1 MWYLKSFYEGLRG
14 LHKTFWGN
22 TKKCDYFNV
31 IFRNARD
38 RNGYHCIWSLLG
50 YQDHCSIVPKGP
62 ASSIMS
68 FNIYQGLKC
77 SNVASIQTLTMQ
89 LPCYNCVVHLNL
101 FSWQQVITT
110 TNDWILMGKTN
121 FPLLEFFQGKHG
133 SSWVFAP
140 PGPTPRF
147 CPGLWGS
154 QHPYISSRVG
164 YTYNIFEGLCS
175 LIFFP
180 NQFHKLIQTLFNV
193 FIFLEVSSKCNL
205 SKQYR
210 NPIQS

>member
-38 RNGYHCIWSLLG
+38 RNGNHCIWSLLG

-140 PGPTPRF
+140 LVPHQGSVLDYEAHSTPISQAELDTPT
-147 CPGLWGS
+147 
-154 QHPYISSRVG
+154 
-164 YTYNIFEGLCS
+164 TYL
-175 LIFFP
+175 
-180 NQFHKLIQTLFNV
+180 KV
-193 FIFLEVSSKCNL
+193 FVH
-205 SKQYR
+205 
-210 NPIQS
+210 